1 VRGDEFLAALFFL
14 IGVPLILG
22 WLVRTWL
29 NHKKFMK
36 VLQLKAESN
45 SKLLDRFGSD
55 PAVLEFLKSDASERL
70 FEVQTTEAAQRVPPP
85 YTRML
90 TALQVS
96 CMLVSVGAGL
106 LYIRHYMANRDSEI
120 FLFLGTLGVSLGI
133 GALLAAAAAFIVAK
147 MWRNL
152 NNEI

>member
-14 IGVPLILG
+14 IGVPLVLG

-70 FEVQTTEAAQRVPPP
+70 FEVKTTESAQRVPPP

-106 LYIRHYMANRDSEI
+106 LYIRHYMVGRDSEV

>member
-22 WLVRTWL
+22 WLLRTWL

-36 VLQLKAESN
+36 VLQLKAETN
-45 SKLLDRFGSD
+45 GKLLDRFGSD
-55 PAVLEFLKSDASERL
+55 PVVLDFLKSDAADKL
-70 FEVQTTEAAQRVPPP
+70 FEVKTAEATPRVPPP

-96 CMLVSVGAGL
+96 CMLVSVGLGL
-106 LYIRHYMANRDSEI
+106 LYIRRYMADRDSDA
-120 FLFLGTLGVSLGI
+120 FLFLGTMGVSLGI
-133 GALLAAAAAFIVAK
+133 GALLAAASALVVAK
-147 MWRNL
+147 MWRSL